1 MLYVFRDTV
10 LHGKDA
16 DLSYQTNSDILDN
29 VTQAMSK
36 AFPGKPVYATFGN
49 HDYYPTDQFPPHNN
63 ELYNDTLLRW
73 SNWIMEP
80 TEKSNFRKGNLCL
93 GLASRLSN
101 LSTVSNS
108 KNGNDWL
115 LADTCPSLDHRYCSK
130 TRRNYSTYYHRS
142 IPQSISAIF
151 FTTYRICQKRIPR
164 FGHYIICCS

>member
-63 ELYNDTLLRW
+63 ELYNDTLFRW

-80 TEKSNFRKGNLCL
+80 TQNSNFRKGNLCL
-93 GLASRLSN
+93 GLVKTGSIVAKQGEYIELIIQAVPSRQVRN
-101 LSTVSNS
+101 LS
-108 KNGNDWL
+108 
-115 LADTCPSLDHRYCSK
+115 
-130 TRRNYSTYYHRS
+130 
-142 IPQSISAIF
+142 
-151 FTTYRICQKRIPR
+151 
-164 FGHYIICCS
+164 

>member
-1 MLYVFRDTV
+1 MRANPHTFIHTNPLSNILDPPLKVLYAFRDTV

-80 TEKSNFRKGNLCL
+80 TENSNFRKGNLCL

-115 LADTCPSLDHRYCSK
+115 LADTCPQAANHCAL
-130 TRRNYSTYYHRS
+130 
-142 IPQSISAIF
+142 F
-151 FTTYRICQKRIPR
+151 
-164 FGHYIICCS
+164 